1 MSWRYAVY
9 ALARRP
15 AQRQGHD
22 SVSSSALRLFSSSP
36 NVFSAETSSRTS
48 PAMTLYNRQL
58 NTVLTALENPADY
71 EAVWKRYQELI
82 DLVGQRGVHLDIH
95 QRVLRGCVPTTRRLG
110 SIAKRKVG
118 RHPYDRRVRE
128 IFHNISLAGHI
139 PTLNAYHFV
148 MHQFAVCGDYL
159 STMRMYH
166 EILSHELVPTQQ
178 TFMLC
183 LHSMALRLSFP
194 VDRRRHASLTTRLQ
208 KLMSDVLADMKKH
221 GIPPTAVI
229 VDMMLR
235 ILKENVDWKTLDA
248 TMKWAYGI
256 DLSHPDRPVAESS
269 AHAEFTTSTLNTLIN
284 ILGRLRMVSKL
295 VQTFEVFTNPL
306 PQNANQAFS
315 QTFEDEDDFGAI
327 TLPEAP
333 LFKYPSAK
341 PNSTTYVFLIKGL
354 CYTKQFNLAR
364 HYLID
369 AYRRDRRLSNEYLE
383 LATNLRTPLYAPR
396 FSLSHDHLIRL
407 YSLAAQHS
415 KTGLLQWIRRKA
427 WRLQTRRCQSLGVF
441 IHYREQCIANGW
453 LENIPQV
460 PSEMIGQKPK
470 SRAAC
475 LAQSKQYLQECR
487 KTAAE
492 VDWLTPYYAV
502 RAKRPTVAALDL
514 GKNLLLAVPPD
525 ENGKR
530 PGKYMDV
537 DVHINILKR
546 DILLFNHL
554 TKLVESALSRQHHK
568 TVSTI
573 GRRVWRGQDIF
584 LRTHG
589 RIKIGKTAWTKMA
602 KYHPSRG
609 LPMLG
614 SKGKPNIKKIMAGEV
629 VEEEGEEEKKVS
641 LWRHWA
647 QFRKMRQK
655 DRAGLTDRNN
665 PRTLP

>member
-58 NTVLTALENPADY
+58 NTVLTA
-71 EAVWKRYQELI
+71 WKIPQIMKLYG
-82 DLVGQRGVHLDIH
+82 D
-95 QRVLRGCVPTTRRLG
+95 RVLRGCVPTTRRLG

-166 EILSHELVPTQQ
+166 EILSARAWFPTQQ

-194 VDRRRHASLTTRLQ
+194 VDH
-208 KLMSDVLADMKKH
+208 MKKH

-229 VDMMLR
+229 VDMMLPNSQR
-235 ILKENVDWKTLDA
+235 ERGLEDIGRHNEVGILALTSAILTA
-248 TMKWAYGI
+248 P
-256 DLSHPDRPVAESS
+256 SQESS

-295 VQTFEVFTNPL
+295 VQTFEVRRRLRSHYSFLKLLSSNT
-306 PQNANQAFS
+306 
-315 QTFEDEDDFGAI
+315 
-327 TLPEAP
+327 
-333 LFKYPSAK
+333 PSAK

-383 LATNLRTPLYAPR
+383 LANQPSNSSLRTQIFIEPR
-396 FSLSHDHLIRL
+396 SSHSSIQSLLL
-407 YSLAAQHS
+407 QHS
-415 KTGLLQWIRRKA
+415 KTWFAPMDSTQGMA
-427 WRLQTRRCQSLGVF
+427 PSDPSLSVARSL
-441 IHYREQCIANGW
+441 HPLPRA
-453 LENIPQV
+453 
-460 PSEMIGQKPK
+460 KPK

-475 LAQSKQYLQECR
+475 FAQSKQYLQECR

-573 GRRVWRGQDIF
+573 GRRVWRGTRYFPTNTWPD
-584 LRTHG
+584 
-589 RIKIGKTAWTKMA
+589 
-602 KYHPSRG
+602 
-609 LPMLG
+609 
-614 SKGKPNIKKIMAGEV
+614 
-629 VEEEGEEEKKVS
+629 
-641 LWRHWA
+641 
-647 QFRKMRQK
+647 
-655 DRAGLTDRNN
+655 
-665 PRTLP
+665 